1 MVWVG
6 GRPPPLCRSTSQLG
20 PWGTP
25 TTAQAPPPGSRGSQ
39 AASSSITRSW
49 TNGELK
55 LGAQPLLDLS
65 DNTVYADFLDVLRDG
80 APLPEALPR
89 RFRDDRRPA
98 LSEAFERFERCV

>member
-1 MVWVG
+1 
-6 GRPPPLCRSTSQLG
+6 
-20 PWGTP
+20 
-25 TTAQAPPPGSRGSQ
+25 
-39 AASSSITRSW
+39 
-49 TNGELK
+49 LK